1 MNVLGVAA
9 IWAVLLAA
17 GILAGVALPRR
28 RTRHLQR
35 EARRLDLQFAPTAKP
50 FRGTRVESLALL
62 DDGAETEVENL
73 LQSSDPT
80 SSILVFDLGQAE
92 DYSYLVTTY
101 AAFRSPIGDLPPF
114 HIGSRDVLERLEEAF
129 GKKTLKIDCDAD
141 FSSHFYVQCDDERET
156 RHFLSM
162 RDLRPLCAHPGHCHI
177 QTSPDWLLV
186 YRPGVKVAAAH
197 VDAFIA
203 EANEIA
209 QALLNGQ
216 PRNLPLSA

>member
-9 IWAVLLAA
+9 IWAGLLAA

-50 FRGTRVESLALL
+50 FRGTRVDSLSLL
-62 DDGAETEVENL
+62 DDGENTEVENVL
-73 LQSSDPT
+73 ESTDQNSPAL
-80 SSILVFDLGQAE
+80 IFDLGQAE
-92 DYSYLVTTY
+92 DYAYVVTTC
-101 AAFRSPIGDLPPF
+101 AAFRSPGELPAF
-114 HIGSRDVLERLEEAF
+114 HIGSRDVLERLEEAL
-129 GKKTLKIDCDAD
+129 GKKTLKIDCDAS
-141 FSSHFYVQCDDERET
+141 FAAHFFVQCDDERAT

-162 RDLRPLCAHPGHCHI
+162 RNLGPLCAHPGHCHI

-186 YRPGVKVAAAH
+186 YRPGAKVACEQIGTFF
-197 VDAFIA
+197 D
-203 EANEIA
+203 EAKEIA
-209 QALLNGQ
+209 QALLNGE